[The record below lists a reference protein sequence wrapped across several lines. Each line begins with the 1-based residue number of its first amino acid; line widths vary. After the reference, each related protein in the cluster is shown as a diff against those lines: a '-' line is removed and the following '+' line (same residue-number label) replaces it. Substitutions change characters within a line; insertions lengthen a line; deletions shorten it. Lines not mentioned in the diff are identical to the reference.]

1 MPLVARQ
8 RTIGRLYDASGAP
21 VDELLYSASRGPG
34 AGGPGLRGDW
44 QRSEALTEH
53 AEGHAAAVMREHGT
67 TDATLYL
74 NKHPCR
80 KPAGCHYNI
89 EKRCHAAAG

>member
-1 MPLVARQ
+1 LQ
-8 RTIGRLYDASGAP
+8 
-21 VDELLYSASRGPG
+21 
-34 AGGPGLRGDW
+34 GDW

-53 AEGHAAAVMREHGT
+53 AEGHAAAVMRQRGM

-89 EKRCHAAAG
+89 EKALPRGSRLTVWVVNANGSALKRTYVGTGEAVDA